1 MHLTPGQDGY
11 WIRGMTTSE
20 GAEMEVQFHEGTVS
34 LPVTGTRTG
43 AVVEA
48 GETQQA
54 AQAPRQLGRSRHA
67 CADYPPEMGTAPASS
82 STSERRKTGRRYLVY
97 LRGRTTAEVFYD
109 YTGSYLAHQDRG
121 GWVFYTKA
129 PVAGEPIEK
138 VWIPWHRIVSVEI
151 VG

>member
-1 MHLTPGQDGY
+1 MQLTPGPESY
-11 WIRGMTTSE
+11 WIRDMTTSE
-20 GAEMEVQFHEGTVS
+20 GAEMEAQFFEGTVN
-34 LPVTGTRTG
+34 LPVTVSETK
-43 AVVEA
+43 A
-48 GETQQA
+48 GLIR
-54 AQAPRQLGRSRHA
+54 P
-67 CADYPPEMGTAPASS
+67 
-82 STSERRKTGRRYLVY
+82 SERRKTDRRYLVY

>member
-1 MHLTPGQDGY
+1 
-11 WIRGMTTSE
+11 MTTSE
-20 GAEMEVQFHEGTVS
+20 GAEMEAQFFEGTVN
-34 LPVTGTRTG
+34 LPVTGSEST
-43 AVVEA
+43 AEA
-48 GETQQA
+48 GA
-54 AQAPRQLGRSRHA
+54 SHA
-67 CADYPPEMGTAPASS
+67 GAHMGNTFGQTPQRAVPDAGPPASS
-82 STSERRKTGRRYLVY
+82 TPSERRKTDRRYLVY